1 MRHDPR
7 AMLTHLTA
15 RDFRNLEPLS
25 WRPAAG
31 SHLLL
36 GGNGAGKT
44 SLLEAVYALAT
55 TRSFRAAQIGDCAR
69 HGAGSFHRGRPRVRG
84 AGGRDP
90 GRGDGG
96 AGVGGPAGGGGA
108 GDRPVPAT
116 CALMTSADGPDREP
130 APPEAEE
137 RRAVRL
143 LVDEEAVQGRVA
155 ELGAELRADY
165 QGLEPILVSVL
176 RGGVVFL
183 ADLVRAAAMPCLVDF
198 MAISRFD
205 ASEDT
210 GVVRIEKDLELDL
223 SGAHVLVVEDIVD
236 TGLTLTYLLRV
247 LAARGPV
254 SLRVCALL
262 DKRARRIVDV
272 PLSYVGFEVPDVFL
286 VGYGLD
292 LDERERG
299 RRELLAV
306 DDLEAVRADPTLL
319 DLPTRADGA
328 WRPPRA

>member
-1 MRHDPR
+1 
-7 AMLTHLTA
+7 
-15 RDFRNLEPLS
+15 
-25 WRPAAG
+25 
-31 SHLLL
+31 
-36 GGNGAGKT
+36 
-44 SLLEAVYALAT
+44 
-55 TRSFRAAQIGDCAR
+55 
-69 HGAGSFHRGRPRVRG
+69 
-84 AGGRDP
+84 
-90 GRGDGG
+90 
-96 AGVGGPAGGGGA
+96 
-108 GDRPVPAT
+108 
-116 CALMTSADGPDREP
+116 MTSAEDPDHDP
-130 APPEAEE
+130 GPPEAKE
-137 RRAVRL
+137 RPAVRL
-143 LVDEEAVQGRVA
+143 LLDEATVQGRVA

-165 QGLEPILVSVL
+165 QGVEPILVTVL

-210 GVVRIEKDLELDL
+210 GVVRIEKDLDLDL

-247 LAARGPV
+247 LAAREPV

-328 WRPPRA
+328 GQPYGG

>member
-1 MRHDPR
+1 
-7 AMLTHLTA
+7 
-15 RDFRNLEPLS
+15 
-25 WRPAAG
+25 
-31 SHLLL
+31 
-36 GGNGAGKT
+36 
-44 SLLEAVYALAT
+44 
-55 TRSFRAAQIGDCAR
+55 
-69 HGAGSFHRGRPRVRG
+69 
-84 AGGRDP
+84 
-90 GRGDGG
+90 
-96 AGVGGPAGGGGA
+96 
-108 GDRPVPAT
+108 
-116 CALMTSADGPDREP
+116 MTSAEDPDHDP
-130 APPEAEE
+130 GPPEVEE
-137 RRAVRL
+137 RPAVRL
-143 LVDEEAVQGRVA
+143 LLDEATVQGRVA
-155 ELGAELRADY
+155 QLGAELRADY
-165 QGLEPILVSVL
+165 QGVEPILVSVL

-210 GVVRIEKDLELDL
+210 GVVRIEKDLDLDL

-272 PLSYVGFEVPDVFL
+272 PLSYVGFEVPDAFL

-299 RRELLAV
+299 RREVLAV

-319 DLPTRADGA
+319 DLPTRPDGA
-328 WRPPRA
+328 WRPPGA

>member
-1 MRHDPR
+1 
-7 AMLTHLTA
+7 
-15 RDFRNLEPLS
+15 
-25 WRPAAG
+25 
-31 SHLLL
+31 
-36 GGNGAGKT
+36 
-44 SLLEAVYALAT
+44 
-55 TRSFRAAQIGDCAR
+55 
-69 HGAGSFHRGRPRVRG
+69 
-84 AGGRDP
+84 
-90 GRGDGG
+90 
-96 AGVGGPAGGGGA
+96 
-108 GDRPVPAT
+108 
-116 CALMTSADGPDREP
+116 
-130 APPEAEE
+130 
-137 RRAVRL
+137 
-143 LVDEEAVQGRVA
+143 VQGRVG

-165 QGLEPILVSVL
+165 QGVEPILVSVL

-210 GVVRIEKDLELDL
+210 GVVRIEKDLDLDL

-247 LAARGPV
+247 LATRRPA

-272 PLSYVGFEVPDVFL
+272 PLSYVGFEVPDVFV

-299 RRELLAV
+299 RSELLAV
-306 DDLEAVRADPTLL
+306 DDLEAVGDNPALL
-319 DLPTRADGA
+319 DLPTRPDGA
-328 WRPPRA
+328 RRPPEA

>member
-1 MRHDPR
+1 VIP
-7 AMLTHLTA
+7 
-15 RDFRNLEPLS
+15 S
-25 WRPAAG
+25 
-31 SHLLL
+31 
-36 GGNGAGKT
+36 
-44 SLLEAVYALAT
+44 
-55 TRSFRAAQIGDCAR
+55 
-69 HGAGSFHRGRPRVRG
+69 
-84 AGGRDP
+84 GRDP
-90 GRGDGG
+90 APGL
-96 AGVGGPAGGGGA
+96 GPPSGEE
-108 GDRPVPAT
+108 RPV
-116 CALMTSADGPDREP
+116 
-130 APPEAEE
+130 
-137 RRAVRL
+137 VRL
-143 LVDEEAVQGRVA
+143 LVDREAVQGRVG

-165 QGLEPILVSVL
+165 QGVEPILVTVL

-183 ADLVRAAAMPCLVDF
+183 ADLVRAAAMPCQVDF

-210 GVVRIEKDLELDL
+210 GVVRIEKDLDLDL

-247 LAARGPV
+247 LAARGPA

-299 RRELLAV
+299 RGELLAV
-306 DDLEAVRADPTLL
+306 DDLEAVRSNPALL
-319 DLPTRADGA
+319 DLPTRPNDA
-328 WRPPRA
+328 WRPPEA

>member
-1 MRHDPR
+1 MTSDGGDP
-7 AMLTHLTA
+7 
-15 RDFRNLEPLS
+15 PG
-25 WRPAAG
+25 PAPGASVTSDGG
-31 SHLLL
+31 SPPD
-36 GGNGAGKT
+36 A
-44 SLLEAVYALAT
+44 S
-55 TRSFRAAQIGDCAR
+55 
-69 HGAGSFHRGRPRVRG
+69 GSSDSGGRPG
-84 AGGRDP
+84 QGP
-90 GRGDGG
+90 GTSVDSGSEH
-96 AGVGGPAGGGGA
+96 ATVGEQPA
-108 GDRPVPAT
+108 
-116 CALMTSADGPDREP
+116 
-130 APPEAEE
+130 
-137 RRAVRL
+137 AVRL
-143 LVDEEAVQGRVA
+143 LVDREAVRARVA

-165 QGLEPILVSVL
+165 EGVEPILVSVL

-210 GVVRIEKDLELDL
+210 GVVRIEKDLDLDL

-247 LAARGPV
+247 LATREPA

-299 RRELLAV
+299 RSELLAV
-306 DDLEAVRADPTLL
+306 DDLEAVHDDPALL
-319 DLPTRADGA
+319 DLPARPDGA
-328 WRPPRA
+328 GRPSRA

>member
-1 MRHDPR
+1 MTPLDDPG
-7 AMLTHLTA
+7 
-15 RDFRNLEPLS
+15 PGP
-25 WRPAAG
+25 PAAF
-31 SHLLL
+31 S
-36 GGNGAGKT
+36 
-44 SLLEAVYALAT
+44 SP
-55 TRSFRAAQIGDCAR
+55 GDPPS
-69 HGAGSFHRGRPRVRG
+69 GP
-84 AGGRDP
+84 P
-90 GRGDGG
+90 P
-96 AGVGGPAGGGGA
+96 VG
-108 GDRPVPAT
+108 
-116 CALMTSADGPDREP
+116 E
-130 APPEAEE
+130 EE
-137 RRAVRL
+137 RPAVRL
-143 LVDEEAVQGRVA
+143 LVGREALQQRVA

-165 QGLEPILVSVL
+165 RGVEPTLVSVL

-183 ADLVRAAAMPCLVDF
+183 ADLVRAAAMPCRVDF

-210 GVVRIEKDLELDL
+210 GVVRIEKDLDLDL

-247 LAARGPV
+247 LATRRPA

-262 DKRARRIVDV
+262 DKRARRIVEV

-299 RRELLAV
+299 RSELLAV
-306 DDLEAVRADPTLL
+306 DDLGAVRDNPALL
-319 DLPTRADGA
+319 DLATRPDGA

>member
-1 MRHDPR
+1 
-7 AMLTHLTA
+7 
-15 RDFRNLEPLS
+15 
-25 WRPAAG
+25 
-31 SHLLL
+31 
-36 GGNGAGKT
+36 
-44 SLLEAVYALAT
+44 
-55 TRSFRAAQIGDCAR
+55 
-69 HGAGSFHRGRPRVRG
+69 
-84 AGGRDP
+84 
-90 GRGDGG
+90 
-96 AGVGGPAGGGGA
+96 
-108 GDRPVPAT
+108 
-116 CALMTSADGPDREP
+116 MTSADGPDHEP

-137 RRAVRL
+137 RPAVWL

-165 QGLEPILVSVL
+165 QGVEPVLVSVL

-262 DKRARRIVDV
+262 DRRARRIVDV

-306 DDLEAVRADPTLL
+306 DDLEAVRADPSLL
-319 DLPTRADGA
+319 DLPTRADDA

>member
-1 MRHDPR
+1 VTPIDAPSPR
-7 AMLTHLTA
+7 PTPAPQPGPTPA
-15 RDFRNLEPLS
+15 QAG
-25 WRPAAG
+25 PAA
-31 SHLLL
+31 
-36 GGNGAGKT
+36 AG
-44 SLLEAVYALAT
+44 
-55 TRSFRAAQIGDCAR
+55 
-69 HGAGSFHRGRPRVRG
+69 
-84 AGGRDP
+84 
-90 GRGDGG
+90 
-96 AGVGGPAGGGGA
+96 
-108 GDRPVPAT
+108 
-116 CALMTSADGPDREP
+116 
-130 APPEAEE
+130 EE
-137 RRAVRL
+137 WGAVRL
-143 LVDEEAVQGRVA
+143 LVDREAVQARVA

-165 QGLEPILVSVL
+165 QGVEPILVSVL

-210 GVVRIEKDLELDL
+210 GVVRIEKDLDLDL

-299 RRELLAV
+299 RRDLLAI
-306 DDLEAVRADPTLL
+306 DDLAAVRHDPGLL
-319 DLPTRADGA
+319 DLPTSADGT
-328 WRPPRA
+328 WRPTGQ

>member
-1 MRHDPR
+1 MTSDGGDP
-7 AMLTHLTA
+7 
-15 RDFRNLEPLS
+15 PG
-25 WRPAAG
+25 PAPGASVTSDGGPPPDASG
-31 SHLLL
+31 SSDS
-36 GGNGAGKT
+36 G
-44 SLLEAVYALAT
+44 
-55 TRSFRAAQIGDCAR
+55 
-69 HGAGSFHRGRPRVRG
+69 GRPG
-84 AGGRDP
+84 HGP
-90 GRGDGG
+90 GTSVDSGSEH
-96 AGVGGPAGGGGA
+96 ATVGEQPA
-108 GDRPVPAT
+108 
-116 CALMTSADGPDREP
+116 
-130 APPEAEE
+130 
-137 RRAVRL
+137 AVRL
-143 LVDEEAVQGRVA
+143 LVDGEAVRARVA

-165 QGLEPILVSVL
+165 EGVEPILVSVL

-210 GVVRIEKDLELDL
+210 GVVRIEKDLDLDL

-247 LAARGPV
+247 LATREPA

-299 RRELLAV
+299 RSELLAV
-306 DDLEAVRADPTLL
+306 DDLEAVRDDPALL
-319 DLPTRADGA
+319 DLPARPDGA
-328 WRPPRA
+328 GRPSRA

>member
-1 MRHDPR
+1 
-7 AMLTHLTA
+7 
-15 RDFRNLEPLS
+15 
-25 WRPAAG
+25 
-31 SHLLL
+31 
-36 GGNGAGKT
+36 
-44 SLLEAVYALAT
+44 
-55 TRSFRAAQIGDCAR
+55 
-69 HGAGSFHRGRPRVRG
+69 
-84 AGGRDP
+84 
-90 GRGDGG
+90 
-96 AGVGGPAGGGGA
+96 
-108 GDRPVPAT
+108 
-116 CALMTSADGPDREP
+116 MTSAGDPDQEP
-130 APPEAEE
+130 AAPEAEE
-137 RRAVRL
+137 RPPVRL
-143 LVDEEAVQGRVA
+143 LVDEAALRERVA

-165 QGLEPILVSVL
+165 QGVEPILVSVL

-210 GVVRIEKDLELDL
+210 GVVRIEKDLDLDL

-292 LDERERG
+292 LDEGERS
-299 RRELLAV
+299 RREVLAV
-306 DDLEAVRADPTLL
+306 DDLEAVRADPALL
-319 DLPTRADGA
+319 DLPTRPDGA
-328 WRPPRA
+328 

>member
-1 MRHDPR
+1 MTPAGEPSRPRPATDLTPDPASTPAPSSGDPARHPGTAPPDEPDPDSAAHDP
-7 AMLTHLTA
+7 AA
-15 RDFRNLEPLS
+15 D
-25 WRPAAG
+25 RPAA
-31 SHLLL
+31 
-36 GGNGAGKT
+36 
-44 SLLEAVYALAT
+44 
-55 TRSFRAAQIGDCAR
+55 
-69 HGAGSFHRGRPRVRG
+69 
-84 AGGRDP
+84 
-90 GRGDGG
+90 
-96 AGVGGPAGGGGA
+96 
-108 GDRPVPAT
+108 
-116 CALMTSADGPDREP
+116 
-130 APPEAEE
+130 
-137 RRAVRL
+137 RL
-143 LVDEEAVQGRVA
+143 LVGQEELQARVA

-165 QGLEPILVSVL
+165 EGVEPILVTVL

-183 ADLVRAAAMPCLVDF
+183 ADLVRAAAMPCRVDF

-247 LAARGPV
+247 LATRGPA

-262 DKRARRIVDV
+262 DRRARRIVDV

-306 DDLEAVRADPTLL
+306 DDLEEVRADPGLL
-319 DLPTRADGA
+319 DLATRADA
-328 WRPPRA
+328 AERPPRA

>member
-1 MRHDPR
+1 M
-7 AMLTHLTA
+7 
-15 RDFRNLEPLS
+15 
-25 WRPAAG
+25 
-31 SHLLL
+31 
-36 GGNGAGKT
+36 T
-44 SLLEAVYALAT
+44 SL
-55 TRSFRAAQIGDCAR
+55 GD
-69 HGAGSFHRGRPRVRG
+69 PPP
-84 AGGRDP
+84 DP
-90 GRGDGG
+90 
-96 AGVGGPAGGGGA
+96 PASVTSA
-108 GDRPVPAT
+108 GD
-116 CALMTSADGPDREP
+116 P
-130 APPEAEE
+130 APDPPASLTSGGDPAREAGRAGPPAEE
-137 RRAVRL
+137 RAAVRL
-143 LVDEEAVQGRVA
+143 LVDREAVQGRVA

-165 QGLEPILVSVL
+165 QGVEPVLVSVL

-183 ADLVRAAAMPCLVDF
+183 ADLVRAAAMPCRVDF

-210 GVVRIEKDLELDL
+210 GVVRIEKDLDLDL

-247 LAARGPV
+247 LAARGPA

-272 PLSYVGFEVPDVFL
+272 PLSYVGFEVPDVYL

-299 RRELLAV
+299 RGELLAV
-306 DDLEAVRADPTLL
+306 DDLEAVRDNPALL
-319 DLPTRADGA
+319 DLPTRPDGA

>member
-1 MRHDPR
+1 M
-7 AMLTHLTA
+7 T
-15 RDFRNLEPLS
+15 S
-25 WRPAAG
+25 G
-31 SHLLL
+31 S
-36 GGNGAGKT
+36 
-44 SLLEAVYALAT
+44 
-55 TRSFRAAQIGDCAR
+55 
-69 HGAGSFHRGRPRVRG
+69 
-84 AGGRDP
+84 
-90 GRGDGG
+90 
-96 AGVGGPAGGGGA
+96 
-108 GDRPVPAT
+108 GDRPGPGSDPVGYDP
-116 CALMTSADGPDREP
+116 DGEP
-130 APPEAEE
+130 AAVEGAEPA
-137 RRAVRL
+137 AVRL
-143 LVDEEAVQGRVA
+143 LVDREAVQGRVA

-165 QGLEPILVSVL
+165 EGVEPILVSVL

-210 GVVRIEKDLELDL
+210 GVVRIEKDLDLDL

-247 LAARGPV
+247 LAAREPA

-299 RRELLAV
+299 RSELLAV
-306 DDLEAVRADPTLL
+306 DDLEAVRDDPALL
-319 DLPTRADGA
+319 DLPTRPDDTG
-328 WRPPRA
+328 RPPRA

>member
-1 MRHDPR
+1 M
-7 AMLTHLTA
+7 A
-15 RDFRNLEPLS
+15 
-25 WRPAAG
+25 
-31 SHLLL
+31 
-36 GGNGAGKT
+36 
-44 SLLEAVYALAT
+44 
-55 TRSFRAAQIGDCAR
+55 
-69 HGAGSFHRGRPRVRG
+69 
-84 AGGRDP
+84 
-90 GRGDGG
+90 
-96 AGVGGPAGGGGA
+96 
-108 GDRPVPAT
+108 
-116 CALMTSADGPDREP
+116 SADGPDHQP
-130 APPEAEE
+130 APPQAEE
-137 RRAVRL
+137 RPAVRL
-143 LVDEEAVQGRVA
+143 LLDEATVQGRVA

-165 QGLEPILVSVL
+165 QGVEPILVSVL

-272 PLSYVGFEVPDVFL
+272 PLSYVGFEVPDAFL

-299 RRELLAV
+299 RREVLAV

-319 DLPTRADGA
+319 DVPTRPDGA
-328 WRPPRA
+328 WRQPGA

>member
-1 MRHDPR
+1 VTPPDDPAPNPR
-7 AMLTHLTA
+7 TSASP
-15 RDFRNLEPLS
+15 NEEP
-25 WRPAAG
+25 
-31 SHLLL
+31 
-36 GGNGAGKT
+36 GNDPDPVQ
-44 SLLEAVYALAT
+44 E
-55 TRSFRAAQIGDCAR
+55 D
-69 HGAGSFHRGRPRVRG
+69 H
-84 AGGRDP
+84 AGG
-90 GRGDGG
+90 
-96 AGVGGPAGGGGA
+96 
-108 GDRPVPAT
+108 
-116 CALMTSADGPDREP
+116 
-130 APPEAEE
+130 EE
-137 RRAVRL
+137 RPAVRL
-143 LVDEEAVQGRVA
+143 LVDREALRRRVA

-165 QGLEPILVSVL
+165 EGVEPILVSVL

-210 GVVRIEKDLELDL
+210 GVVRIEKDLDLDL

-247 LAARGPV
+247 LAARGPA

-272 PLSYVGFEVPDVFL
+272 PLSYVGFEVPDVFV

-299 RRELLAV
+299 RSELLAV
-306 DDLEAVRADPTLL
+306 DDLEAVGDNPALL
-319 DLPTRADGA
+319 GLPTRPDGA
-328 WRPPRA
+328 RRPPEA

>member
-1 MRHDPR
+1 VTSTGDPPPDPP
-7 AMLTHLTA
+7 APVTSAGDPAPAPPASFT
-15 RDFRNLEPLS
+15 
-25 WRPAAG
+25 PAA
-31 SHLLL
+31 
-36 GGNGAGKT
+36 
-44 SLLEAVYALAT
+44 
-55 TRSFRAAQIGDCAR
+55 
-69 HGAGSFHRGRPRVRG
+69 
-84 AGGRDP
+84 DP
-90 GRGDGG
+90 GPDPPPSFAPGGDL
-96 AGVGGPAGGGGA
+96 AGEAGPAG
-108 GDRPVPAT
+108 
-116 CALMTSADGPDREP
+116 
-130 APPEAEE
+130 EE
-137 RRAVRL
+137 RAAVRL
-143 LVDEEAVQGRVA
+143 LVDREAVQGRVA

-165 QGLEPILVSVL
+165 QGVEPVLVSVL

-183 ADLVRAAAMPCLVDF
+183 ADLVRAAAMPCRVDF

-210 GVVRIEKDLELDL
+210 GVVRIEKDLDLDL

-247 LAARGPV
+247 LAARGPA

-272 PLSYVGFEVPDVFL
+272 PLSYVGFEVPDVYL

-299 RRELLAV
+299 RGELLAV
-306 DDLEAVRADPTLL
+306 DDLEAVRDNPALL
-319 DLPTRADGA
+319 NLPTRPDGA

>member
-1 MRHDPR
+1 M
-7 AMLTHLTA
+7 T
-15 RDFRNLEPLS
+15 
-25 WRPAAG
+25 
-31 SHLLL
+31 
-36 GGNGAGKT
+36 
-44 SLLEAVYALAT
+44 
-55 TRSFRAAQIGDCAR
+55 
-69 HGAGSFHRGRPRVRG
+69 
-84 AGGRDP
+84 
-90 GRGDGG
+90 
-96 AGVGGPAGGGGA
+96 GA
-108 GDRPVPAT
+108 GDRPVPTPGPAV
-116 CALMTSADGPDREP
+116 ASAAGQPGPGPDLPLEP
-130 APPEAEE
+130 PPP
-137 RRAVRL
+137 VRL
-143 LVDEEAVQGRVA
+143 LIDQETLAERVA

-165 QGLEPILVSVL
+165 EGVEPVMVSVL

-183 ADLVRAAAMPCLVDF
+183 ADLVRAAAMPCRVDF

-223 SGAHVLVVEDIVD
+223 SRAHVLVVEDIVD

-247 LAARGPV
+247 LAARGPA

-299 RRELLAV
+299 RSELLAV
-306 DDLEAVRADPTLL
+306 DDLDAVRADPALL
-319 DLPTRADGA
+319 DQLARADA
-328 WRPPRA
+328 AARPPAR